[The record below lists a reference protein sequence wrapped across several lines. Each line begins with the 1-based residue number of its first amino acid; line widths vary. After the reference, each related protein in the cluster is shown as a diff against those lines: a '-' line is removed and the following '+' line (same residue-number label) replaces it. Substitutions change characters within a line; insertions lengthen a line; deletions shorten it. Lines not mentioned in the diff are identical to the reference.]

1 MKKTTS
7 LKASFWKFLCMLLI
21 GLIGAVAIPFSL
33 ILAGTS
39 TGLITYANYSERITK
54 NLAPVIAATPDLAD
68 VQLPM
73 GCKYLV
79 LDKNYQVTET
89 TLEGDDL
96 DRAME
101 YAISGKINTNLNKQ
115 YLLVT
120 RENEYVVLQY
130 YIGSQFT
137 NEWLYEHFPS
147 PEILLYIFIAINC
160 IAVCVI
166 LAAKFMSGGILQ
178 RELWEEAEKFL
189 IQREIYDVI
198 LAEEQDLREYKQT
211 LLDSGNYTKKQ
222 VKEQSSALRKIQ
234 KYWIETEYGE
244 LLLEIRES
252 QVSDEALKGNIKRF
266 LIRQGIHHIKE
277 IDYTVR
283 SRYEA
288 ELKKMWDEASVM
300 RYLKVFDHIK
310 QYSIQ
315 KEIESL
321 PGRIEHRR
329 KYQAQVV
336 FLPYLSDLEL
346 VKDFEYVRD
355 KQELVWDFFRRASEK
370 LKKQVFLL
378 LNYILDNLYRDDP
391 KERRVRYL
399 LPLHWLYDFCVEEE
413 IDDLEGLELEQIQRF
428 EKIVEQKVVNVK
440 NSMQI
445 IDNSRKILFL
455 TAPEIHW
462 HANVW
467 YMERFH
473 LSEDRLNPSNPV
485 QRLSFIEVTN
495 KKNRELLQEYAK
507 YHVGIGGLTIANIRG
522 QLYEVKRLLEYFK
535 EEESICQVDE
545 NQLDDYFR
553 KLEEK
558 DTKDDTFNKR
568 IVHYIKFYQ
577 FLNVR
582 GYMKEIP
589 FKPEYYLKKTYP
601 EHHDRT
607 VEEKVYMEILH
618 KLYAF
623 PLVPRLIF
631 LHLWCTGLRISEVC
645 TLKGDAYYWDGE
657 DAWLKV
663 YQIKMKADKM
673 IPIPLVMYR
682 IMRKYIEREHIR
694 PKDYIFKGK
703 DGGAYRGTTFRQE
716 FQQYCDKNGIAD
728 GSYIFKTHDYRH
740 TLATQFYDEDV
751 SIQTIRDYLGHFS
764 EEMTKQYVDF
774 MPKRIEK
781 ASDTYF
787 KKPEND
793 LASTIKAKKRGER
806 K

>member
-1 MKKTTS
+1 MS
-7 LKASFWKFLCMLLI
+7 AIRLLQAEHQEEI
-21 GLIGAVAIPFSL
+21 QHLH
-33 ILAGTS
+33 
-39 TGLITYANYSERITK
+39 R
-54 NLAPVIAATPDLAD
+54 
-68 VQLPM
+68 QL
-73 GCKYLV
+73 
-79 LDKNYQVTET
+79 
-89 TLEGDDL
+89 
-96 DRAME
+96 
-101 YAISGKINTNLNKQ
+101 
-115 YLLVT
+115 
-120 RENEYVVLQY
+120 
-130 YIGSQFT
+130 
-137 NEWLYEHFPS
+137 
-147 PEILLYIFIAINC
+147 
-160 IAVCVI
+160 
-166 LAAKFMSGGILQ
+166 MSGGILQ

-189 IQREIYDVI
+189 IRRKIYDVI
-198 LAEEQDLREYKQT
+198 LAEEQDLREYKKS
-211 LLDSGNYTKKQ
+211 LSDSGNYTKKQ

-244 LLLEIRES
+244 LLSEIREC

-266 LIRQGIHHIKE
+266 LIRQGIHHIRE

-288 ELKKMWDEASVM
+288 ELQKMWDEPSVM
-300 RYLKVFDHIK
+300 KYLKVFDHIK

-329 KYQAQVV
+329 KYQAQIV
-336 FLPYLSDLEL
+336 FLPYLPDLEL

-355 KQELVWDFFRRASEK
+355 KQELVWDFARKASEK
-370 LKKQVFLL
+370 LKRQIFLL
-378 LNYILDNLYRDDP
+378 LNYILDNLYRDDS

-607 VEEKVYMEILH
+607 VEEKVYMEILY
-618 KLYAF
+618 KLYLF
-623 PLVPRLIF
+623 PQVPRLIF

-673 IPIPLVMYR
+673 IPIPFMLYMV
-682 IMRKYIEREHIR
+682 MRKYIEKNHIR

-703 DGGAYRGTTFRQE
+703 NGGAYRVGTFRQE
-716 FQQYCDKNGIAD
+716 FQQHCIKNQIAD
-728 GSYIFKTHDYRH
+728 GEYIFKTHDYRH
-740 TLATQFYDEDV
+740 TLATHFYDDGV

-764 EEMTKQYVDF
+764 EDMTKQYVDF
-774 MPKRIEK
+774 MPKRIAK
-781 ASDTYF
+781 ANDAYF
-787 KKPEND
+787 KKPGND
-793 LASTIKAKKRGER
+793 LASAITVKKRGG
-806 K
+806 KK

>member
-1 MKKTTS
+1 MNIVLGSAFLLLTGIFYILVSGEKGNRKQKGARWIQRWGRKHGWQLPEWMTEECIWQTELAVLVAGVLLIAAGVTEQAENGQEISQLRRPAYGQGIQEENLEVEWRDEQGNRKKESMTVDVIEKQLSEKEIETIFSEVRGAIEKEILGENES
-7 LKASFWKFLCMLLI
+7 LKHVDHPLYLREELQEYPVTVRW
-21 GLIGAVAIPFSL
+21 FS
-33 ILAGTS
+33 S
-39 TGLITYANYSERITK
+39 R
-54 NLAPVIAATPDLAD
+54 
-68 VQLPM
+68 
-73 GCKYLV
+73 
-79 LDKNYQVTET
+79 
-89 TLEGDDL
+89 
-96 DRAME
+96 
-101 YAISGKINTNLNKQ
+101 
-115 YLLVT
+115 
-120 RENEYVVLQY
+120 
-130 YIGSQFT
+130 
-137 NEWLYEHFPS
+137 
-147 PEILLYIFIAINC
+147 PEILD
-160 IAVCVI
+160 
-166 LAAKFMSGGILQ
+166 
-178 RELWEEAEKFL
+178 WEG
-189 IQREIYDVI
+189 RH
-198 LAEEQDLREYKQT
+198 
-211 LLDSGNYTKKQ
+211 
-222 VKEQSSALRKIQ
+222 
-234 KYWIETEYGE
+234 GE
-244 LLLEIRES
+244 NIRE
-252 QVSDEALKGNIKRF
+252 DG
-266 LIRQGIHHIKE
+266 
-277 IDYTVR
+277 
-283 SRYEA
+283 
-288 ELKKMWDEASVM
+288 
-300 RYLKVFDHIK
+300 
-310 QYSIQ
+310 
-315 KEIESL
+315 
-321 PGRIEHRR
+321 
-329 KYQAQVV
+329 
-336 FLPYLSDLEL
+336 
-346 VKDFEYVRD
+346 
-355 KQELVWDFFRRASEK
+355 
-370 LKKQVFLL
+370 
-378 LNYILDNLYRDDP
+378 
-391 KERRVRYL
+391 
-399 LPLHWLYDFCVEEE
+399 
-413 IDDLEGLELEQIQRF
+413 
-428 EKIVEQKVVNVK
+428 
-440 NSMQI
+440 
-445 IDNSRKILFL
+445 
-455 TAPEIHW
+455 EIHW